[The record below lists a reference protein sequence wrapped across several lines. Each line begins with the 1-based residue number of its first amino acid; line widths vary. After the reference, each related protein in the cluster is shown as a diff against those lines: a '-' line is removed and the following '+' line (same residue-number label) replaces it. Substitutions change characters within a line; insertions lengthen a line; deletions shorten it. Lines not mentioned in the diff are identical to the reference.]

1 MDIATEIDVPEAS
14 IGIGVQVGVD
24 TVNESRLFAQA
35 EIEAGVHARPAQ
47 HVVEQGEGEA
57 AVVKAPREVLPL
69 LGVTERLDLL
79 DLYGHGMSAKAEN
92 SLGGQSE
99 LLEKTE
105 NRLKL
110 KTSEAGTWEMR
121 LFRLEADSLIL
132 VIHSV
137 KAIGVQS
144 EVSAYRTNWTPAFVQ
159 LPSPSLGRLI
169 DMASSSIS
177 PLRKQELLSVLREQ
191 PIRVEFTGEK
201 QDLLTYAIDL
211 SGVSLF
217 IRKL

>member
-1 MDIATEIDVPEAS
+1 MKTFFLV
-14 IGIGVQVGVD
+14 
-24 TVNESRLFAQA
+24 LFAFLFA
-35 EIEAGVHARPAQ
+35 FPAQ
-47 HVVEQGEGEA
+47 
-57 AVVKAPREVLPL
+57 AVPLDSLFVKAPREVLPL
-69 LGVTERLDLL
+69 LGVTERMDLL
-79 DLYGHGMSAKAEN
+79 DLYAHGMSAKAEN

-121 LFRLEADSLIL
+121 LFLLEADSLIL

-191 PIRVEFTGEK
+191 PIRVEFTGAQ

-211 SGVSLF
+211 SGVSLNDREDAAGVTRSATYELLPNGSF
-217 IRKL
+217 VRREP

>member
-1 MDIATEIDVPEAS
+1 MKTFFLV
-14 IGIGVQVGVD
+14 
-24 TVNESRLFAQA
+24 LFAFLFA
-35 EIEAGVHARPAQ
+35 FPAQ
-47 HVVEQGEGEA
+47 
-57 AVVKAPREVLPL
+57 AVPLDSLFVKAPREVLPL

-144 EVSAYRTNWTPAFVQ
+144 EVSAYRTNLTPAFVQ

-211 SGVSLF
+211 LGVSINDREDAAGVTRSATYELLPNGSF
-217 IRKL
+217 VRREP